1 MAKNNKKH
9 DFRDLK
15 NLIKEL
21 DERQD
26 KAIDEIRKHNA
37 KAMALKLL
45 IAGMTIQGWAR
56 VAPTQ
61 QQVSNV
67 EDGGILWLG
76 LGYSGTSYY
85 TKLEFTR
92 FDG

>member
-1 MAKNNKKH
+1 MKLSLFFLVVLVFLCSLLVFVKTSTTLILEPRSWQFSMAKNNKKH

-45 IAGMTIQGWAR
+45 IAGMTIQG
-56 VAPTQ
+56 
-61 QQVSNV
+61 
-67 EDGGILWLG
+67 
-76 LGYSGTSYY
+76 
-85 TKLEFTR
+85 
-92 FDG
+92 